1 VSVAS
6 SSERLKRGDVHGYA
20 CSHVDPIDL
29 GGVNNGRRSADGVTQ
44 QAMQTVQQT
53 VK

>member
-20 CSHVDPIDL
+20 CSYVDPIDL
-29 GGVNNGRRSADGVTQ
+29 GGVNNGRRPADGVTQ